1 MSEVTVFYLISSK
14 FFVDLFFIFGNLI
27 FFSHI
32 ANKNPPAY
40 YLFDFLDL
48 ITDFLDFLDLKLF
61 FRPKK
66 FLDIRNFFILFRPKN
81 FLNRFKTLK
90 KHLFSL
96 QIDEKN
102 NIFNF
107 RLYSKKLPIL

>member
-1 MSEVTVFYLISSK
+1 MSKVTVFYLISSK
-14 FFVDLFFIFGNLI
+14 FFVDLFLGILI
-27 FFSHI
+27 FFPHVP
-32 ANKNPPAY
+32 NKNPPAC

-48 ITDFLDFLDLKLF
+48 TTDFLDFLDLK
-61 FRPKK
+61 
-66 FLDIRNFFILFRPKN
+66 N
-81 FLNRFKTLK
+81 FLNRLKVKTFK

-107 RLYSKKLPIL
+107 RLYSKKLPK